1 MKKAASLVF
10 EQVLLFLISVVI
22 FIACFGFFQI
32 YQSNVY
38 FVSANDQ
45 TKAVRDMVSSQVIE
59 LTRFEDVNSSV
70 SMKIPKRINGE
81 SYVVL
86 FTGRSINVTT
96 SSGVTAS
103 MNFLSIDDS
112 YRFSGET
119 TSGKGEII
127 IYKRGYNII
136 LV

>member
-1 MKKAASLVF
+1 MKKGASLVF
-10 EQVLLFLISVVI
+10 EQVLLFLVSVAI
-22 FIACFGFFQI
+22 FIACFGFFQV
-32 YQSNVY
+32 YQANVH
-38 FVSANDQ
+38 FITANDQ
-45 TKAVRDMVSSQVIE
+45 TRGVMDMVSSQIIE
-59 LTRFEDVNSSV
+59 LTRFENVNSSV
-70 SMKIPKRINGE
+70 SLKIPKKINGE

-86 FTGRSINVTT
+86 FTGRRINVTT